1 MGMYGAVGAPTSAT
15 NARYTEFSTVPQGQP
30 MSSQAAALP
39 TRTEVGAAE
48 YAAGYGGYGE

>member
-1 MGMYGAVGAPTSAT
+1 MYGAVGAPTSAA